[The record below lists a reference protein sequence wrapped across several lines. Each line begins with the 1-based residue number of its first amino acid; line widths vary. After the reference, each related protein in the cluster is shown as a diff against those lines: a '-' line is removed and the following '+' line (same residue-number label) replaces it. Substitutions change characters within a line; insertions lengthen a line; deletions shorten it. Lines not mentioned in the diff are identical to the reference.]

1 MIKRT
6 AVIILLVAMIA
17 GTALVEASTGN
28 KQIEVA
34 YRDISILV
42 NGNQISSDV
51 EPFIFDG
58 RTFVPI
64 RFISEA
70 LGKNVTW
77 DQSKYEVRIA
87 DPLTLN
93 EEFSGK
99 TLFVSKDSQLF
110 SVVLEG
116 NPTTG
121 YSWEV
126 KDFDQNL
133 LKLLGEPIYTTQS
146 PTNIVGAGGKFTF
159 NFLTQS
165 KAGEATLDFIYL
177 RPWESVP
184 PLKEF
189 TLKVK
194 ILEPEGKIS
203 FSEEDSGSAVYVI
216 MPLNELEI
224 SLPGNPSA
232 GYSWEIQSC
241 DGAILKIE
249 GEPTFKAESELLG
262 APGVFNFKFV
272 PVSPGQTP
280 LKLIYVKAGESGPP
294 EKEFSLFVG
303 VF

>member
-1 MIKRT
+1 
-6 AVIILLVAMIA
+6 MIA
-17 GTALVEASTGN
+17 GTALVEASTGS
-28 KQIEVA
+28 KQIEVV

-42 NGNQISSDV
+42 NGSQIFSDV
-51 EPFIFDG
+51 EPFIFEG
-58 RTFVPI
+58 RTFVPV
-64 RFISEA
+64 RFISETI
-70 LGKNVTW
+70 GKNVTW
-77 DQSKYEVRIA
+77 DQSEYEVRISE
-87 DPLTLN
+87 PLTLN

-99 TLFVSKDSQLF
+99 TLFVSKDFQLF
-110 SVVLEG
+110 SVVVEG
-116 NPTTG
+116 NPSTG
-121 YSWEV
+121 YSWDV
-126 KDFDQNL
+126 KDFDHSL
-133 LKLLGEPIYTTQS
+133 LKLMGEPKYTSQS
-146 PTNIVGAGGKFTF
+146 STNVVGVGEKFTF
-159 NFLTQS
+159 NFLTQG
-165 KAGEATLDFIYL
+165 KAGEVILDLVYL

-203 FSEEDSGSAVYVI
+203 FSEVDSGSAVYVI

-241 DGAILKIE
+241 DGAVLKVE
-249 GEPTFKAESELLG
+249 GEPTFKTESQWLG
-262 APGVFNFKFV
+262 APGFFTFKFL
-272 PVSPGQTP
+272 PVSPGQTY

>member
-28 KQIEVA
+28 RQIEVA

-42 NGNQISSDV
+42 NGNQISSDA

-87 DPLTLN
+87 DPLALN

-133 LKLLGEPIYTTQS
+133 LEIEGEPIYTTQS
-146 PTNIVGAGGKFTF
+146 PTNVVGAGGKFTF
-159 NFLTQS
+159 SFLTQG

-203 FSEEDSGSAVYVI
+203 FSEQDSGSAVYVI

-224 SLPGNPSA
+224 SLPGNLSA
-232 GYSWEIQSC
+232 GYSWVIQSC

-262 APGVFNFKFV
+262 APGVFNFKFI

-294 EKEFSLFVG
+294 EKEFSLLVG

>member
-6 AVIILLVAMIA
+6 AVIILLVAVIA

-28 KQIEVA
+28 RQIEVA

-42 NGNQISSDV
+42 NGNQISSDA

-77 DQSKYEVRIA
+77 DQSKYQVRIA
-87 DPLTLN
+87 DPLALN

-99 TLFVSKDSQLF
+99 TLFISKDFQLF

-146 PTNIVGAGGKFTF
+146 TTNVVGAGGKFTF
-159 NFLTQS
+159 SFLTQG

-194 ILEPEGKIS
+194 ILEPEGKIN
-203 FSEEDSGSAVYVI
+203 FSEEDSGSAVYLI

-241 DGAILKIE
+241 DGAVLKIE
-249 GEPTFKAESELLG
+249 GEPTFKAESQLLG

>member
-6 AVIILLVAMIA
+6 VVIILLVALVA
-17 GTALVEASTGN
+17 GTAFVEASTRN
-28 KQIEVA
+28 KQIEVT

-58 RTFVPI
+58 RTFVPV

-87 DPLTLN
+87 DPLTLS

-99 TLFVSKDSQLF
+99 TLYISNDFQLF

-126 KDFDQNL
+126 NGFDQSL
-133 LKLLGEPIYTTQS
+133 VKLVGEPIYTTQS

-159 NFLTQS
+159 NFLTLG
-165 KAGEATLDFIYL
+165 KAGETTIKLVYL

-194 ILEPEGKIS
+194 ILEPEGKIALS
-203 FSEEDSGSAVYVI
+203 DQDSGCAVYLV

-224 SLPGNPSA
+224 ALPGNPSA

-241 DGAILKIE
+241 EGAVLKIE
-249 GEPTFKAESELLG
+249 GEPSFKAESELLG
-262 APGVFNFKFV
+262 APGIFTLKFV
-272 PVSPGQTP
+272 PVSPGQIP

-294 EKEFSLFVG
+294 EKEFSLLVG